1 MSRPGTGAAVLLCS
15 VVALAACQQPAAE
28 AGAMR
33 CGPDPA
39 VAALLGETMQ
49 RHVQAHLAQ
58 DAEAAA
64 SDYTDDVWF
73 RMDGGVE
80 LRGRQTMVDLYTEM
94 YRTTRLVSFEGEDD
108 ETLVCADAAHV
119 VGGYTEVTETD
130 GVQTTSRYQYMLL
143 WRLQPDGSWKVSRGT
158 MVTVPEAT

>member
-1 MSRPGTGAAVLLCS
+1 MSRPATGAAALLCS
-15 VVALAACQQPAAE
+15 VVALTACQQPAAE
-28 AGAMR
+28 AAAIR

-39 VAALLGETMQ
+39 VAALLDETMQ

-80 LRGRQTMVDLYTEM
+80 LRGRQTMVDLYNEM
-94 YRTTRLVSFEGEDD
+94 YRTTRLVSFEGDD
-108 ETLVCADAAHV
+108 EEVLVCGDAAHV
-119 VGGYTEVTETD
+119 VGGYREVTETD

-143 WRLQPDGSWKVSRGT
+143 WRRQADGAWKVSRGT
-158 MVTVPEAT
+158 IGRRTVRV